1 MQYALRTNIHLATWR
16 EFLPE
21 LIRFCHE
28 AHIDEV
34 LLSEESYE
42 IATVPQSL
50 EYFHRIADAY
60 CEIVPALRREGIVPS
75 FYVKVS
81 MGHYEAN
88 LPPEKVL
95 PFTKFVGHDLSEAP
109 TTPCGMDEGWQDYL
123 CAIGADCARAGFA
136 RMYLDDDFRSVNH
149 NQGKTGCFCHLHVQA
164 TQKRCGLPLTA
175 TSLLAHL
182 GGNSEEDVRVRNA
195 WMDVNYE
202 SQLAFGRKL
211 ERAVHAVCPE
221 TELGL
226 MCCGDSGSCLQGRDL
241 PELLRVFA
249 GKGRRPIARPA
260 GGAYSDTLL
269 SGVNGMYLGTARYLA
284 NSDKDLFAV
293 SEVDSY
299 PRTVMCKSVR
309 QTDMHLQLHALTGC
323 QQATLNL
330 FDHFET
336 PFSYCQEYADMLR
349 NRRALYDTVQS
360 FREGRVPRGVCVPW
374 KWSVSRTIENR
385 AGNVNGLYPYS
396 TLADPSDML
405 ARCGLPMGFA
415 DTKVAFLDGDM
426 VNAMSREEI
435 ACWLKKAVFIDKFAA
450 KRLCELGFEQEIG
463 LSNPKYY
470 EEGCYERFDVPGF
483 DGGCPGQYVAAYGR
497 NVQDERNRPLLFD
510 KAPGAMA
517 ASHLIGLDKQPFDGA
532 SWLYENAQGGRVC
545 VFAAAI
551 VPDRNWLYKCRA
563 GQVRALLKWLL
574 RGEDTFAAAPYN
586 IMPVVLEGESD
597 YIVALVNSSLD
608 DLTVSLDTKLDFTDA
623 LTGERVALPVSVEG
637 MSIRYL
643 RANKAR

>member
-60 CEIVPALRREGIVPS
+60 CEIVPLLRREGIVPS

-123 CAIGADCARAGFA
+123 CAIGADCARAGFT

-149 NQGKTGCFCHLHVQA
+149 NQGKTGCFCRLHVQA
-164 TQKRCGLPLTA
+164 TQARCGVPLTA
-175 TSLLAHL
+175 ASLLAHL
-182 GGNSEEDVRVRNA
+182 GGNSEEDVRVRSA

-211 ERAVHAVCPE
+211 EQAVHAVCPD

-226 MCCGDSGSCLQGRDL
+226 MCCGDGGSCLQGRDL

-284 NSDKDLFAV
+284 NSDKNLFAV

-299 PRTVMCKSVR
+299 PRTVMSKSVR

-323 QQATLNL
+323 RQATLNL

-349 NRRALYDTVQS
+349 NR
-360 FREGRVPRGVCVPW
+360 
-374 KWSVSRTIENR
+374 
-385 AGNVNGLYPYS
+385 AGSVNGLYPYS

-405 ARCGLPMGFA
+405 ARCGLPMGFS
-415 DTKVAFLDGDM
+415 DDRVAFLDGDM

-435 ACWLKKAVFIDKFAA
+435 TSWLKKAVFIDKFAA

-497 NVQDERNRPLLFD
+497 NVQDERSRPLRFD

-545 VFAAAI
+545 VLATAI
-551 VPDRNWLYKCRA
+551 VPDRSWLYKCRA
-563 GQVRALLKWLL
+563 GQVRAMLKWLL
-574 RGEDTFAAAPYN
+574 KGEDTFAAAPYN
-586 IMPVVLEGESD
+586 VMPIVLEGESD
-597 YIVALVNSSLD
+597 CIVALVNSSLD
-608 DLTVSLDTKLDFTDA
+608 DLTVSLDTSLDFTDA
-623 LTGERVALPVSVEG
+623 LTGERVLLPVPVAA

-643 RANKAR
+643 RASKAR